1 MEIKTDGTTVIEIT
15 RINIAKYIP
24 FNCVVLKHVG
34 IWSIVN
40 SMFFMASSIGREK
53 TSQLDIFQKLN

>member
-15 RINIAKYIP
+15 RIHIAKYIL

-40 SMFFMASSIGREK
+40 SMFVMASSIGREE
-53 TSQLDIFQKLN
+53 TSLLDFFVRN